1 MLQQGNGKHGSAQ
14 VHKSNDAQLS
24 RMKGSAG
31 VQAAIKILTML
42 VLEIC
47 KLMVKEC
54 LNKSTVMTIIISITS
69 FDDLKPKFSTS
80 NSVLMVKIS

>member
-1 MLQQGNGKHGSAQ
+1 MLQLGNGKHGSAQ

-31 VQAAIKILTML
+31 VQAAIQILTML

-47 KLMVKEC
+47 KLMVK
-54 LNKSTVMTIIISITS
+54 
-69 FDDLKPKFSTS
+69 
-80 NSVLMVKIS
+80 